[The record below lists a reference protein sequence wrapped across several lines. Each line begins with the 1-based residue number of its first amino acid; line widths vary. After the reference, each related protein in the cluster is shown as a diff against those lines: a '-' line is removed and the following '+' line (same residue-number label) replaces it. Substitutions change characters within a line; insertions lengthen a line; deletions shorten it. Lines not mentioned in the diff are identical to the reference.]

1 MVAQLTAKK
10 VNSEKSYLFFVTYVL
25 FNTCDLPFKNLCKPI
40 LHEKK
45 SLLQEMVKRPPFP
58 IPPVPFV

>member
-10 VNSEKSYLFFVTYVL
+10 VNSEKNYLFFVTYVL

-45 SLLQEMVKRPPFP
+45 SLLQEMV
-58 IPPVPFV
+58 